1 MQLKRLVEYRIN
13 FDKPW
18 AQYSAALMGIF
29 IFLRTIWYFA
39 GAAST
44 ELAKGELW
52 LHMILPVFLGVV
64 YIGLLRGVQLNYP
77 IVYGVVGTLFCGL
90 MIALNLQYAAG
101 FLVFLTAIFYCL
113 GALVLLAT
121 VLGFLTNRLYLLCTF
136 AVLAVMQYFVSDVG
150 NYIVHFSFSQVT
162 MLLREASN
170 LFGAASISVFAAS
183 FVGKKKS

>member
-90 MIALNLQYAAG
+90 MISLNLQYAAG

-121 VLGFLTNRLYLLCTF
+121 VLGFLTNRLYLLGTF

-183 FVGKKKS
+183 LVGKKRC